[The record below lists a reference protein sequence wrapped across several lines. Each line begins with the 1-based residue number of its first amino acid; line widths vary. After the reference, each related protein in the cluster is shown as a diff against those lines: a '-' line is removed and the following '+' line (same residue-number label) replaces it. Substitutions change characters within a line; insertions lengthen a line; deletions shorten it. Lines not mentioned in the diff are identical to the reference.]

1 MELEH
6 RLELEHD
13 PPGLSCSHTM
23 RRGGHPQGQPLFQSA
38 SRMRKQA
45 RLIRRGLYVS
55 RTAFMEASRTAS
67 VRQYNLRSDP
77 SESCA
82 GKRKPGA
89 GTRLPLLD
97 YLCYYYTITI
107 PAYSLGTFSW
117 LPYQQ
122 KGCPE
127 EFSRAY
133 RVFPSLVDKTHSL
146 LLLMLLSH
154 SFEQP
159 SRPCLITDKRY
170 TFLPQLFLYFP

>member
-1 MELEH
+1 
-6 RLELEHD
+6 
-13 PPGLSCSHTM
+13 
-23 RRGGHPQGQPLFQSA
+23 
-38 SRMRKQA
+38 
-45 RLIRRGLYVS
+45 
-55 RTAFMEASRTAS
+55 MEASRTAS

-133 RVFPSLVDKTHSL
+133 RVFPSLVDNTHSL

-159 SRPCLITDKRY
+159 SRPSTAFFIFVLPEQSFFATDLTELGTYSCLQN
-170 TFLPQLFLYFP
+170 F